1 MLGPET
7 CIVRSADDAMAPRVR
22 AGDYVRI
29 DPDVPPADGGL
40 VAVRDPAGGGET
52 VVRRLVERDGRHT
65 LHTPDAR
72 APARLI
78 DADNA
83 TDLRGVVVCV

>member
-22 AGDYVRI
+22 AGDAVRI
-29 DPDVPPADGGL
+29 DPDVPPADRGL

-52 VVRRLVERDGRHT
+52 VVRRLVEHDGRRT

-72 APARLI
+72 APHRRRQR
-78 DADNA
+78 N
-83 TDLRGVVVCV
+83 RPPR